1 MEWIDFTVLG
11 IVVKKGDD
19 GMPTARF
26 WYRFL
31 MNLIDSVCSEVN
43 GGAGAVSS
51 ILVVSCYGA
60 MVL

>member
-31 MNLIDSVCSEVN
+31 IDSVCSEVN
-43 GGAGAVSS
+43 DGAGAVSS
-51 ILVVSCYGA
+51 ILVVSCYGS

>member
-1 MEWIDFTVLG
+1 MSEPYLD
-11 IVVKKGDD
+11 IVAKKGDD

-26 WYRFL
+26 WYRF
-31 MNLIDSVCSEVN
+31 LIDSVCSEVN

-51 ILVVSCYGA
+51 ILVVSCYGS

>member
-1 MEWIDFTVLG
+1 MEWIDFTVLD

-31 MNLIDSVCSEVN
+31 MDLIDSVCSEVN
-43 GGAGAVSS
+43 GGAVSS
-51 ILVVSCYGA
+51 ILVVSCYGT